1 MSSPTKLLFS
11 RFLSTKPSANPAAVN
26 AGPSSRPPASVVAPI
41 AELAKLR
48 FAARELTLSRQR
60 PVKSA
65 LNGTRRSRFRGR
77 GMDFDEVR
85 PYQPGDD
92 IRSIDWRVTA
102 RTTSPHTKI
111 FREER
116 ERPLMVICDLRQ
128 TMFFGARRLK
138 SVCACEIASLLAWAG
153 LNAGERIGALV
164 FGPDKQR
171 DIRAR
176 RSQHSVLQLIQA
188 LHETS
193 MALLSSNS
201 SSSKPS
207 NTLRDEQDTAIATQS
222 EGFSLSEILEDTRR
236 VARPGTSVMIISDFH
251 DLDASGERHLF
262 ELARHCELSL
272 FHIHDT
278 LESQLP
284 PPGQYQV
291 RNATQRFLLNT
302 ANSKLRSR
310 FEQRYR
316 DKEQHLQNTAMRL
329 QLPLLS
335 FSTDAPVLN
344 TLRQTFARQGQ
355 RKRS

>member
-1 MSSPTKLLFS
+1 MGITPLPTKAPTGPGTVNPGP
-11 RFLSTKPSANPAAVN
+11 LSS
-26 AGPSSRPPASVVAPI
+26 PPASVVASI
-41 AELAKLR
+41 ADLAKLR
-48 FAARELTLSRQR
+48 FAARELTLFPQR
-60 PVKSA
+60 AVKSA
-65 LNGTRRSRFRGR
+65 LNGTRSSRFRGR

-128 TMFFGARRLK
+128 TMFFGSRRLK
-138 SVCACEIASLLAWAG
+138 SVCASEIASLLAWAG

-193 MALLSSNS
+193 MALLPP
-201 SSSKPS
+201 SKLE
-207 NTLRDEQDTAIATQS
+207 TEQAASIPRSTPDKS
-222 EGFSLSEILEDTRR
+222 ERYSLSEILEDTRR
-236 VARPGTSVMIISDFH
+236 VARPGTSLMIISDFH

-262 ELARHCELSL
+262 ELARHCDLSL
-272 FHIHDT
+272 FHIYDS

-291 RNATQRFLLNT
+291 FNGAQRFLLN
-302 ANSKLRSR
+302 AAKAKLRSR

-316 DKEQHLQNTAMRL
+316 DKEQHLQNTALRL
-329 QLPLLS
+329 KLPLLS
-335 FSTDAPVLN
+335 FSTDQPVLD
-344 TLRQTFARQGQ
+344 TLRQVFAKQGR
-355 RKRS
+355 RKR

>member
-1 MSSPTKLLFS
+1 MPTKP
-11 RFLSTKPSANPAAVN
+11 TTNPGAVN
-26 AGPSSRPPASVVAPI
+26 TGPLPSPPASVVASI
-41 AELAKLR
+41 ADLAKLR
-48 FAARELTLSRQR
+48 FAARELSLFPQR
-60 PVKSA
+60 AVKSA
-65 LNGTRRSRFRGR
+65 LNGTRSSRFRGR

-116 ERPLMVICDLRQ
+116 ERPLMVVCDLRQ
-128 TMFFGARRLK
+128 TMFFGSRRLK

-193 MALLSSNS
+193 MALLP
-201 SSSKPS
+201 SSKPS
-207 NTLRDEQDTAIATQS
+207 NKPSSKPQGEQDTSIPEQN
-222 EGFSLSEILEDTRR
+222 ERYSLSEILEDTRR
-236 VARPGTSVMIISDFH
+236 VARPGTSLMIISDFH
-251 DLDASGERHLF
+251 DLDATGERHLF
-262 ELARHCELSL
+262 ELARHCDLSL
-272 FHIHDT
+272 FHIHDS

-291 RNATQRFLLNT
+291 YNGTQRFLLN
-302 ANSKLRSR
+302 AAKAKLRSR

-316 DKEQHLQNTAMRL
+316 DKEQHLQNTALRL
-329 QLPLLS
+329 KLPLLS
-335 FSTDAPVLN
+335 FSTDAPVLD
-344 TLRQTFARQGQ
+344 TLRQAFAKQGR
-355 RKRS
+355 RKR

>member
-1 MSSPTKLLFS
+1 MST
-11 RFLSTKPSANPAAVN
+11 
-26 AGPSSRPPASVVAPI
+26 PPASVVASI
-41 AELAKLR
+41 ADLAKLR
-48 FAARELTLSRQR
+48 FAARELSLFPQR
-60 PVKSA
+60 AVKSA
-65 LNGTRRSRFRGR
+65 LNGTRSSRFRGR

-116 ERPLMVICDLRQ
+116 ERPLMVVCDLRQ
-128 TMFFGARRLK
+128 SMFFGSRRLK

-193 MALLSSNS
+193 MALLPSSKA
-201 SSSKPS
+201 SSKPQG
-207 NTLRDEQDTAIATQS
+207 EQDTSIPEQN
-222 EGFSLSEILEDTRR
+222 ERYSLSEILEDTRR
-236 VARPGTSVMIISDFH
+236 VARPGTSLMIISDFH
-251 DLDASGERHLF
+251 DLDATGERHLF
-262 ELARHCELSL
+262 ELARHCDLSL
-272 FHIHDT
+272 FHIHDS

-291 RNATQRFLLNT
+291 YNGAQRFLLN
-302 ANSKLRSR
+302 AAKAKLRSR

-316 DKEQHLQNTAMRL
+316 DKEQHLQNTALRL
-329 QLPLLS
+329 KLPLLR
-335 FSTDAPVLN
+335 FSTDQPVLD
-344 TLRQTFARQGQ
+344 TLRQAFAKQGR
-355 RKRS
+355 RKR

>member
-1 MSSPTKLLFS
+1 MPSPTKP
-11 RFLSTKPSANPAAVN
+11 LSTKPPVNPAAVN
-26 AGPSSRPPASVVAPI
+26 AAPLARPPASVVAPI
-41 AELAKLR
+41 ADLAKLR
-48 FAARELTLSRQR
+48 FAARELSLFPQR
-60 PVKSA
+60 AVKSA
-65 LNGTRRSRFRGR
+65 LNGSRNSRFRGR

-92 IRSIDWRVTA
+92 IRTIDWRVTA
-102 RTTSPHTKI
+102 RTTSPHTKV
-111 FREER
+111 FREDR
-116 ERPLMVICDLRQ
+116 ERPLMMICDLRQ
-128 TMFFGARRLK
+128 SMFFGSRRLK
-138 SVCACEIASLLAWAG
+138 SVCACEIASLLAWTG

-164 FGPDKQR
+164 FGPHEQR

-193 MALLSSNS
+193 MALLSLNRSS
-201 SSSKPS
+201 SRSSSKPS
-207 NTLRDEQDTAIATQS
+207 NTPRDEQDAAIAAQS
-222 EGFSLSEILEDTRR
+222 EHFSLGEILEDTRR
-236 VARPGTSVMIISDFH
+236 VARPGTSLMIISDFH

-262 ELARHCELSL
+262 ELARHCDLTL

-291 RNATQRFLLNT
+291 HNGAQRFLLNA
-302 ANSKLRSR
+302 ANTKLRGR

-316 DKEQHLQNTAMRL
+316 DREQHLQNTALRL

-344 TLRQTFARQGQ
+344 TLRQAFARQGR

>member
-1 MSSPTKLLFS
+1 MPTKP
-11 RFLSTKPSANPAAVN
+11 TTNPGAVN
-26 AGPSSRPPASVVAPI
+26 TGPLPSPPASVVASI
-41 AELAKLR
+41 ADLAKLR
-48 FAARELTLSRQR
+48 FAARELSLFPQR
-60 PVKSA
+60 AVKSA
-65 LNGTRRSRFRGR
+65 LNGTRSSRFRGR

-116 ERPLMVICDLRQ
+116 ERPLMVVCDLRQ
-128 TMFFGARRLK
+128 TMFFGSRRLK

-193 MALLSSNS
+193 MALLPSNKP
-201 SSSKPS
+201 SSKPQG
-207 NTLRDEQDTAIATQS
+207 EQAPPIPEQS
-222 EGFSLSEILEDTRR
+222 ERYSLSEILEDTRR
-236 VARPGTSVMIISDFH
+236 VARPGTSLMIISDFH
-251 DLDASGERHLF
+251 DLDATGERHLF
-262 ELARHCELSL
+262 ELARHCDLSL
-272 FHIHDT
+272 FHIHDS

-291 RNATQRFLLNT
+291 YNGTQRFLLN
-302 ANSKLRSR
+302 AAKAKLRSR

-316 DKEQHLQNTAMRL
+316 DKEQHLQNTALRL
-329 QLPLLS
+329 KLPLLS
-335 FSTDAPVLN
+335 FSTDAPVLD
-344 TLRQTFARQGQ
+344 TLRQAFAKQGR
-355 RKRS
+355 RKR

>member
-1 MSSPTKLLFS
+1 MP
-11 RFLSTKPSANPAAVN
+11 TKPSTNPEAVDT
-26 AGPSSRPPASVVAPI
+26 GPSKSSPSSSPPGSVVASI
-41 AELAKLR
+41 ADLAKLR
-48 FAARELTLSRQR
+48 FAARELSLFPQR
-60 PVKSA
+60 AVKSA
-65 LNGTRRSRFRGR
+65 LNGTRSSRFRGR

-128 TMFFGARRLK
+128 TMFFGSRRLK

-193 MALLSSNS
+193 MALLPSSKA
-201 SSSKPS
+201 SSKPS
-207 NTLRDEQDTAIATQS
+207 NKPSSKPQGEQDTSIPEQK
-222 EGFSLSEILEDTRR
+222 ERYSLSEILEDTRR
-236 VARPGTSVMIISDFH
+236 VARPGTSLMIISDFH
-251 DLDASGERHLF
+251 DLDENGERHLF
-262 ELARHCELSL
+262 ELARHCDLSL
-272 FHIHDT
+272 FHIHDS

-291 RNATQRFLLNT
+291 FNGAQRFLLN
-302 ANSKLRSR
+302 AAKASLRSR

-316 DKEQHLQNTAMRL
+316 DKEQQLQNTALRL
-329 QLPLLS
+329 KLPLLS
-335 FSTDAPVLN
+335 FSTDAPVLD
-344 TLRQTFARQGQ
+344 TLRLAFAKQGR
-355 RKRS
+355 RKR

>member
-1 MSSPTKLLFS
+1 MPTKPTTNPGAVSTGPSKSSP
-11 RFLSTKPSANPAAVN
+11 
-26 AGPSSRPPASVVAPI
+26 SSSPPGSVVASI
-41 AELAKLR
+41 ADLAKLR
-48 FAARELTLSRQR
+48 FAARELSLFPQR

-65 LNGTRRSRFRGR
+65 LNGTRSSRFRGR

-116 ERPLMVICDLRQ
+116 ERPLMVVCDLRQ
-128 TMFFGARRLK
+128 SMFFGSRRLK

-193 MALLSSNS
+193 MALLPSSRPS
-201 SSSKPS
+201 SKPSSKPS
-207 NTLRDEQDTAIATQS
+207 NKPQDEQDTSIAEQN
-222 EGFSLSEILEDTRR
+222 ERYSLSEILEDTRR
-236 VARPGTSVMIISDFH
+236 VARPGTSLMIISDFH
-251 DLDASGERHLF
+251 DLDATGERHLF
-262 ELARHCELSL
+262 ELARHCDLSL
-272 FHIHDT
+272 FHIHDS

-291 RNATQRFLLNT
+291 FNGAQRFLLN
-302 ANSKLRSR
+302 AAKAKLRSR

-316 DKEQHLQNTAMRL
+316 DKQQHLQNTALRL
-329 QLPLLS
+329 KLPLLS
-335 FSTDAPVLN
+335 FSTGEPVLD
-344 TLRQTFARQGQ
+344 TLRLAFAKQGR
-355 RKRS
+355 RKR

>member
-1 MSSPTKLLFS
+1 MGITPLPTKAPTGPGTVNPGP
-11 RFLSTKPSANPAAVN
+11 LSS
-26 AGPSSRPPASVVAPI
+26 PPASVVASI
-41 AELAKLR
+41 ADLAKLR
-48 FAARELTLSRQR
+48 FAARELSLFPQR

-65 LNGTRRSRFRGR
+65 LNGTRSSRFRGR

-128 TMFFGARRLK
+128 SMFFGSRRLK
-138 SVCACEIASLLAWAG
+138 SVCVSEIASLLAWAG

-193 MALLSSNS
+193 MALLPP
-201 SSSKPS
+201 SKPQF
-207 NTLRDEQDTAIATQS
+207 EQAATSIPDKS
-222 EGFSLSEILEDTRR
+222 ERYSLSEILEDTRR
-236 VARPGTSVMIISDFH
+236 VARPGTSLMIISDFH

-262 ELARHCELSL
+262 ELARHCDLSL
-272 FHIHDT
+272 FHIHDS

-291 RNATQRFLLNT
+291 FNGAQRFLLN
-302 ANSKLRSR
+302 AAKASLRSR

-316 DKEQHLQNTAMRL
+316 DKEQHLQNTALRL
-329 QLPLLS
+329 KLPLLS
-335 FSTDAPVLN
+335 FSTDQPVLD
-344 TLRQTFARQGQ
+344 TLRQAFAKQGR
-355 RKRS
+355 RKR

>member
-1 MSSPTKLLFS
+1 MPLL
-11 RFLSTKPSANPAAVN
+11 TKPSANSGAVN
-26 AGPSSRPPASVVAPI
+26 TSPLPSPPASVVAPV
-41 AELAKLR
+41 ADLAKLR
-48 FAARELTLSRQR
+48 FAARELTLFPQHA
-60 PVKSA
+60 VKSA
-65 LNGTRRSRFRGR
+65 LNGTRRSRFSGR

-116 ERPLMVICDLRQ
+116 ERPLMVVCDLRQ

-193 MALLSSNS
+193 MALLPTNKPA
-201 SSSKPS
+201 SKPHG
-207 NTLRDEQDTAIATQS
+207 EQDASITEQDKRYN
-222 EGFSLSEILEDTRR
+222 LSEILEDTRR
-236 VARPGTSVMIISDFH
+236 VARPGTSLMIISDFH
-251 DLDASGERHLF
+251 DLDATGERHLF
-262 ELARHCELSL
+262 ELARHCDLSL
-272 FHIHDT
+272 FHIHDS

-291 RNATQRFLLNT
+291 YNGTQRFLLNA
-302 ANSKLRSR
+302 ANTRLRGH

-316 DKEQHLQNTAMRL
+316 DREQYLQNTALRL

-335 FSTDAPVLN
+335 FSTEQPVFD
-344 TLRQTFARQGQ
+344 TLRQAFARRGR

>member
-1 MSSPTKLLFS
+1 MPLATKSSTNS
-11 RFLSTKPSANPAAVN
+11 GDVSTSPLPS
-26 AGPSSRPPASVVAPI
+26 PPASVVIPI
-41 AELAKLR
+41 ADLAKLR
-48 FAARELTLSRQR
+48 FAARELSLFPQR
-60 PVKSA
+60 AVKSA
-65 LNGTRRSRFRGR
+65 LNGSRSSRFRGR

-111 FREER
+111 FREDR

-128 TMFFGARRLK
+128 SMFFGSRRLK

-164 FGPDKQR
+164 FGPDEQR

-193 MALLSSNS
+193 MALLPSNKALNKPP
-201 SSSKPS
+201 SKPQG
-207 NTLRDEQDTAIATQS
+207 EQAPSIIEQN
-222 EGFSLSEILEDTRR
+222 ERFSLSEILEDTRR
-236 VARPGTSVMIISDFH
+236 VARPGTSLMIISDFH
-251 DLDASGERHLF
+251 DLDATGERHLF
-262 ELARHCELSL
+262 ELARHCDLSL
-272 FHIHDT
+272 FHIHDK

-291 RNATQRFLLNT
+291 FNGTQRFLLN
-302 ANSKLRSR
+302 AAKAKLRNR
-310 FEQRYR
+310 FEQHYR
-316 DKEQHLQNTAMRL
+316 DKEQYLQNTALRL
-329 QLPLLS
+329 KLPLLS
-335 FSTDAPVLN
+335 FSTDAPVLD
-344 TLRQTFARQGQ
+344 TLRLTFAKQGR
-355 RKRS
+355 RKR

>member
-1 MSSPTKLLFS
+1 M
-11 RFLSTKPSANPAAVN
+11 LSFNQKPSAQQ
-26 AGPSSRPPASVVAPI
+26 GPSPAQRAEPPANVVASI
-41 AELAKLR
+41 AAMAKLR
-48 FAARELTLSRQR
+48 FAARELSLFPQHA
-60 PVKSA
+60 VKSA
-65 LNGTRRSRFRGR
+65 LNGTRSSRFRGR

-102 RTTSPHTKI
+102 RTTSPHTKV

-128 TMFFGARRLK
+128 NMFFGARRLK

-193 MALLSSNS
+193 LELLPQARPQAEPAASRPAKN
-201 SSSKPS
+201 K
-207 NTLRDEQDTAIATQS
+207 RY
-222 EGFSLSEILEDTRR
+222 SLSEILEDTRR
-236 VARPGTSVMIISDFH
+236 VARPGSNLIIISDFH
-251 DLDASGERHLF
+251 DLDENGERHLF
-262 ELARHCELSL
+262 ELARHCDLTL
-272 FHIHDT
+272 CHIHDS

-284 PPGQYQV
+284 PPGQYPV
-291 RNATQRFLLNT
+291 YKGAQRFLLNS
-302 ANSKLRSR
+302 AKASLRQR
-310 FEQRYR
+310 FEQHYR
-316 DKEQHLQNTAMRL
+316 DQEQHLQQTALRL
-329 QLPLLS
+329 KLPLLS
-335 FSTDAPVLN
+335 FSTDAPVLD
-344 TLRQTFARQGQ
+344 TLRLAFAKRGR

>member
-1 MSSPTKLLFS
+1 MP
-11 RFLSTKPSANPAAVN
+11 TKPSISTGAVN
-26 AGPSSRPPASVVAPI
+26 TGPSSSPPASVVASI
-41 AELAKLR
+41 ADLAKLR
-48 FAARELTLSRQR
+48 FAARELTLFPQR

-65 LNGTRRSRFRGR
+65 LNGTRSSRFRGR

-128 TMFFGARRLK
+128 TMFFGSRRLK
-138 SVCACEIASLLAWAG
+138 SVCASEIASLLAWAG

-193 MALLSSNS
+193 MALLPQEKSQARQTSSPE
-201 SSSKPS
+201 K
-207 NTLRDEQDTAIATQS
+207 S
-222 EGFSLSEILEDTRR
+222 ESYSLSEILEDTRR
-236 VARPGTSVMIISDFH
+236 VARPGTSLMIISDFH

-262 ELARHCELSL
+262 ELARHCDLSL
-272 FHIHDT
+272 FHIHDS

-291 RNATQRFLLNT
+291 YNGAQRFLLN
-302 ANSKLRSR
+302 AAKASLRSR
-310 FEQRYR
+310 FEQRYL
-316 DKEQHLQNTAMRL
+316 DKQQHLQNTALRL
-329 QLPLLS
+329 KLPLLS
-335 FSTDAPVLN
+335 FSTDQPVLD
-344 TLRQTFARQGQ
+344 TLRLAFAKQGR
-355 RKRS
+355 RKR

>member
-1 MSSPTKLLFS
+1 MTTEPLSGPASLSS
-11 RFLSTKPSANPAAVN
+11 
-26 AGPSSRPPASVVAPI
+26 PPASVVAPI
-41 AELAKLR
+41 ADLAKLR
-48 FAARELTLSRQR
+48 FAARELVLFPYH

-65 LNGTRRSRFRGR
+65 LNGTRSSRFRGR

-128 TMFFGARRLK
+128 NMFFGSRRLK

-176 RSQHSVLQLIQA
+176 RSQHSVLQLIKA

-193 MALLSSNS
+193 IALLPTNQSPTNQSPTNQLTENQPVFKEQKKQS
-201 SSSKPS
+201 TPS
-207 NTLRDEQDTAIATQS
+207 AASPQNPHFNLA
-222 EGFSLSEILEDTRR
+222 EILEDTRR
-236 VARPGTSVMIISDFH
+236 VARPGTSLMIISDFH
-251 DLDASGERHLF
+251 DLDDDSERHLF
-262 ELARHCELSL
+262 ELARHCDLSL
-272 FHIHDT
+272 CHVYDK

-284 PPGQYQV
+284 PPGQYQIY
-291 RNATQRFLLNT
+291 NGAQRFLLNT
-302 ANSKLRSR
+302 AKTALRSR
-310 FEQRYR
+310 FEQQYR
-316 DKEQHLQNTAMRL
+316 DKEQRL
-329 QLPLLS
+329 QQTALRLKLPLLS
-335 FSTDAPVLN
+335 FSTDEPALN
-344 TLRQTFARQGQ
+344 TLRLAFAKQGR

>member
-1 MSSPTKLLFS
+1 MSS
-11 RFLSTKPSANPAAVN
+11 
-26 AGPSSRPPASVVAPI
+26 PPASVVASI
-41 AELAKLR
+41 ADLAKLR
-48 FAARELTLSRQR
+48 FAARELSLFPQR
-60 PVKSA
+60 AVKSA
-65 LNGTRRSRFRGR
+65 LNGTRSSRFHGR

-116 ERPLMVICDLRQ
+116 ERPLMVICDLHQ
-128 TMFFGARRLK
+128 SMFFGSQRLK

-193 MALLSSNS
+193 MALLPQEKSQAGQTSSPE
-201 SSSKPS
+201 K
-207 NTLRDEQDTAIATQS
+207 S
-222 EGFSLSEILEDTRR
+222 ERYSLSEILEDTRR
-236 VARPGTSVMIISDFH
+236 VARPGTSLMIISDFH
-251 DLDASGERHLF
+251 DLDTTGERHLF
-262 ELARHCELSL
+262 ELARHCDLSL
-272 FHIHDT
+272 FHIHDS

-291 RNATQRFLLNT
+291 LNGAQRFLLN
-302 ANSKLRSR
+302 AAKAGLRSR

-316 DKEQHLQNTAMRL
+316 DKEQHLQNTALRL
-329 QLPLLS
+329 KLPLLS
-335 FSTDAPVLN
+335 FSTDEPVLD
-344 TLRQTFARQGQ
+344 TLRLAFAKQGR
-355 RKRS
+355 RKR